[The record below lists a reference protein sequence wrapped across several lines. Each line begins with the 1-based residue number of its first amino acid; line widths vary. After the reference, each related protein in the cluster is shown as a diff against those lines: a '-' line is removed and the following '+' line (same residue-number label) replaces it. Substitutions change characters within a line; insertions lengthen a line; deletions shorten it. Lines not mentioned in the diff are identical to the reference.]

1 MAMEFWEGKSASSQ
15 QQGIVGGIVEEVLCR
30 FDLERQVVGDFW
42 RWACWQ
48 SEMAKAQKWASG
60 VAFVGGQ

>member
-1 MAMEFWEGKSASSQ
+1 M
-15 QQGIVGGIVEEVLCR
+15 EEVLCR
-30 FDLERQVVGDFW
+30 FNLERWVVGDFW
-42 RWACWQ
+42 RCAFWQ